1 MSAPRDGF
9 VQARGA
15 RLRVRED
22 AGPAP
27 DAPVLLLSNSLAA
40 SMRMWDPQVPL
51 LTRRYRLLR
60 YDTRGHGESEA
71 PAGDYDFPLLVEDM
85 AAVLDSAGVARAA
98 VMGLSLGGMTAL
110 GFALAHPARVE
121 RLVCCDARADAPPP
135 FVASWDERLAAT
147 AAGGMAAVLDT
158 TLDRWLDPGFRAA
171 RPDVAAWVGEM
182 IVSTP
187 VAGYAGC
194 AAALKRLA
202 YLPEL
207 HRISAPTLFV
217 RGDSDGGAPAE
228 AMRAMAAQVSGALFA
243 EVPQARHLP
252 NLDNE
257 AGFARAISGFL
268 GLS

>member
-1 MSAPRDGF
+1 MAEGF
-9 VQARGA
+9 VEARGA
-15 RLRVRED
+15 RLRMRED

-40 SMRMWDPQVPL
+40 SMRMWDRQVAL
-51 LTRRYRLLR
+51 LTRRYRLVR

-71 PAGDYDFPLLVEDM
+71 PAGDYDFDLLVEDM
-85 AAVLDSAGVARAA
+85 AAVLDAAGVARAA

-110 GFALAHPARVE
+110 GFALTHPGRVE

-135 FVASWDERLAAT
+135 FVASWDERVAAIR
-147 AAGGMAAVLDT
+147 AGGMAAILEP

-171 RPDVAAWVGEM
+171 RPDVAAWVAEM

-202 YLPEL
+202 FLPEL
-207 HRISAPTLFV
+207 HRIAAPTLFV
-217 RGDSDGGAPAE
+217 RGEADGGAPAD
-228 AMRAMAAQVSGALFA
+228 AMRAMAAAVPGALFA
-243 EVPQARHLP
+243 EVPGARHLP

-257 AGFARAISGFL
+257 AGFAQAVSGFL